1 MLWRRTVLSE
11 SFLAP
16 LDSLFLDIDTDSMF
30 LLTRRSKSLDCLTYN
45 SIRRIVDTVFGEIRL
60 SSNVALAD
68 AVAHSRD
75 AIVTGIE
82 KAARRNELD
91 VLLGFQENVRGYF
104 DEVVANIVAA
114 KAKQDTLKQLKKF

>member
-45 SIRRIVDTVFGEIRL
+45 SIKRIVDTVLGEIRL
-60 SSNVALAD
+60 GSNVALAD
-68 AVAHSRD
+68 AIAHSRD

-82 KAARRNELD
+82 KAMQRNELD
-91 VLLGFQENVRGYF
+91 VLIGFQGKVRGYF
-104 DEVVANIVAA
+104 DKMVANIVAA

>member
-45 SIRRIVDTVFGEIRL
+45 SIKRIVDTVLGEIRL
-60 SSNVALAD
+60 GSNVALAD
-68 AVAHSRD
+68 AIAHSRD

-82 KAARRNELD
+82 KAMQRNELD
-91 VLLGFQENVRGYF
+91 VLIGFQGKVRGYF
-104 DEVVANIVAA
+104 DKMVANIVAA
-114 KAKQDTLKQLKKF
+114 KAKQDTLEQLKKF

>member
-16 LDSLFLDIDTDSMF
+16 LDSLVLDIDTDSMF

-45 SIRRIVDTVFGEIRL
+45 SIKRIVDTVLGEIRL
-60 SSNVALAD
+60 GSNVALAD
-68 AVAHSRD
+68 AIAHSRD

-82 KAARRNELD
+82 KAMQRNELD
-91 VLLGFQENVRGYF
+91 VLIGFQGKVRGYF
-104 DEVVANIVAA
+104 DEMVAKIVAA